1 MKATQREVT
10 LIVSGLDKLHKTME
24 FQNQHGLSMEVF
36 DLLSKVKTESK
47 WDAKDEKKILR

>member
-1 MKATQREVT
+1 LKATQREVT